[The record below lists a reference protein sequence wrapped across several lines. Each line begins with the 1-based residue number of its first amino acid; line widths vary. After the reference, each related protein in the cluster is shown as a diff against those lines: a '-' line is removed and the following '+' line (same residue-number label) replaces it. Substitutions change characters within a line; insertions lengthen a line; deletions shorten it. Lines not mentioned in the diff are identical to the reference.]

1 MKMNLINSKFL
12 LMKNNNVRLSIFLAA
27 FFTIIAFFIS
37 CNNNDTGAGKTTDK
51 DSVKLMV
58 DRGKYLAH
66 HVSGC
71 IDCHSQ
77 RDYNKFSGL
86 IVPGS
91 EGKGGEV
98 FNEIYA
104 IPGVV
109 FARNITPDTLNGIG
123 KWTDDEI
130 ARAITHGINKNG
142 DTLYPIMPYPHY
154 NQMSK
159 EDVYSIIAYLRTLKP
174 SSNKV
179 TERILSIPMSA
190 AYPALQSTILENNI
204 KPDSADKVKYGA
216 YMANIAACMDCHT
229 PMENGKYVMTK
240 LFSGG
245 FTFNMGSFKA
255 NSANITPD
263 SLTGIGKWT
272 EEMFFDKFR
281 TCRDPA
287 KYISNP
293 GKINSIMPW
302 SLFAN
307 MKDADIIAIYSYLR
321 TVPAVNNLVEKYP
334 K

>member
-1 MKMNLINSKFL
+1 
-12 LMKNNNVRLSIFLAA
+12 MKNKFVSLTTGLVVVFAMV
-27 FFTIIAFFIS
+27 AFFIS
-37 CNNNDTGAGKTTDK
+37 CNSGETGNGLDNGKA
-51 DSVKLMV
+51 DSIKQMIE
-58 DRGKYLAH
+58 RGKYLAND
-66 HVSGC
+66 VSGC

-77 RDYNKFSGL
+77 RDYTKFSGL
-86 IVPGS
+86 IVKGT
-91 EGKGGEV
+91 EGKGGEI
-98 FNEIYA
+98 FNEIYD

-130 ARAITHGINKNG
+130 ANAITKGINRNG

-159 EDVYSIIAYLRTLKP
+159 DDIYSIIAYLRTLSP
-174 SSNKV
+174 SNNKV
-179 TERILSIPMSA
+179 PDRFLTIPMSV
-190 AYPALQSTILENNI
+190 AYPVLLSSSLENNI
-204 KPDSADKVKYGA
+204 KPDVTDKVKYGA
-216 YMANIAACMDCHT
+216 YMVNSANCMDCHT
-229 PMENGKYVMTK
+229 PKENGKYVISK

-263 SLTGIGKWT
+263 SLTGIGKWN
-272 EEMFFDKFR
+272 EEMFLDKFK

-287 KYISNP
+287 KYVSNP
-293 GKINSIMPW
+293 GKVNSIMPW

-307 MKDADIIAIYSYLR
+307 MTDSDIKAIFSYLR
-321 TVPAVNNLVEKYP
+321 TVPPINNLVEKYP